1 MGCIIKLT
9 AFKRV
14 LGTMATKATAGGSE
28 VITLR
33 DSAGDTGYFAF
44 SYS

>member
-9 AFKRV
+9 AFKRA
-14 LGTMATKATAGGSE
+14 LGTMATAVESE
-28 VITLR
+28 FITLR
-33 DSAGDTGYFAF
+33 DSAGYSAF